1 MSTFGWQT
9 IQTLLRGVV
18 HLQKSIITNQEKE
31 IAYISD
37 DLLDFINLH
46 KLNDLNLEQSTQ
58 NVHCEKNAF
67 VRKKQRFFSNS
78 KQNFSFWF
86 DLVCCCFFLLFCQL
100 YNTANST
107 ITFGGMMF
115 LSTIACWNSV
125 MLYFMHTVKF
135 KLLSSL
141 ILKHLAKL

>member
-67 VRKKQRFFSNS
+67 VRKKTTFF
-78 KQNFSFWF
+78 
-86 DLVCCCFFLLFCQL
+86 
-100 YNTANST
+100 
-107 ITFGGMMF
+107 
-115 LSTIACWNSV
+115 
-125 MLYFMHTVKF
+125 
-135 KLLSSL
+135 
-141 ILKHLAKL
+141 